1 MKADSFIEDPELG
14 RLLIRTDGRVRR
26 LTFRTKA
33 EGIYV
38 TLPPGTPRQEL
49 LRAIE
54 QLRPRLAEARRKMSV
69 PHFDLNYRIDAECL
83 RLSLVNGE
91 DEKRFLIRSQ
101 PRIVEIACPPS
112 TDFHNG
118 DLQAWLRK
126 VVVEALRKQAQAYL
140 PSRLRLLSSR
150 HNLPFRQV
158 KINTSTGRWGSCSEK
173 ADINLSCF
181 LMLLPSRLIDYVLL
195 HELTHTR
202 EMNHGEAFWTLLNR
216 LTDGQAYQLR
226 DEIRRQQVSL

>member
-101 PRIVEIACPPS
+101 PGIVEIACPPS

-126 VVVEALRKQAQAYL
+126 VVVEALRKQRGINQEQLADALEVSRQTIGSLENGRYNPSILLAFKISRYFGL
-140 PSRLRLLSSR
+140 P
-150 HNLPFRQV
+150 
-158 KINTSTGRWGSCSEK
+158 IE
-173 ADINLSCF
+173 
-181 LMLLPSRLIDYVLL
+181 
-195 HELTHTR
+195 
-202 EMNHGEAFWTLLNR
+202 
-216 LTDGQAYQLR
+216 
-226 DEIRRQQVSL
+226 EIFIYEEE